1 MTMYFYLFLSLIF
14 LYLSYKFTLIENA
27 FLALNS
33 IKLAKMEEEGIKN
46 YDLIYKLTSDE
57 ELFPTTLIVDYFSNA
72 LCQIFLSLF
81 FYMAFGPIYV
91 ILGIF
96 LSVLLVITIGE
107 SFPRNYAKNA
117 YPKILSKNVRLIY
130 FAIIIFRPLAF
141 LISKISQIILKLSG
155 NGDFKE
161 PLITEDDLIDAMTRG
176 KKEGILDHN
185 ESLMIEN
192 VMEFRDSYAKD
203 IMTPRTDII
212 AIDIES
218 TYNEIIDIICR
229 ENFSRMPVYKENI
242 DNIIGILNVKD
253 LFMMDENKSLRENT
267 SYFKKP
273 YFTYEYKEISKLFS
287 DMRSGKISVAI
298 VTDEYGG
305 TCGMI
310 TIEDLIEKIVG
321 TISDEYD
328 DEDDEDIIKLGPG
341 KYLVDGTMNLDELN
355 QITGLDLE
363 SEEIDSIGGFIIEKI
378 DRFPK
383 KGEVIKFDKGKCIV
397 KEVSKNRI
405 EKILLEVKI

>member
-1 MTMYFYLFLSLIF
+1 MTMYLYLFLSLVF

-72 LCQIFLSLF
+72 LCQIFLSIF

-117 YPKILSKNVRLIY
+117 YPKILSKNVRLVY
-130 FAIIIFRPLAF
+130 YAIIIFRPLAL

-155 NGDFKE
+155 NGDLKE

-218 TYNEIIDIICR
+218 TYHEIIDIICR
-229 ENFSRMPVYKENI
+229 ENFSRMPVYEENI

-253 LFMMDENKSLRENT
+253 LFMMDQNKSLRENT